1 MITNANYLIQKYAE
15 ASERVSNA
23 RGDLKEYISYWSG
36 AKNTYHALLNEF
48 FEGWAE
54 PGSVGYYV
62 FMKEMTYAAAL
73 GAYQRN
79 LIKKEQ

>member
-23 RGDLKEYISYWSG
+23 RGDLKEYTSYWTG
-36 AKNTYHALLNEF
+36 VKNTCHTILSEA

-54 PGSVGYYV
+54 HGSVGYYV
-62 FMKEMTYAAAL
+62 FMEGMSYDAAV

-79 LIKKEQ
+79 LIKEEI